1 MTKNP
6 DDLLN
11 DVRKASPQIAD
22 AREVAALIESFGY
35 NDRSMKEWGFP
46 DVFSLAEHIFV
57 RFPQDPAT
65 EQKVARNRRWLS
77 VLTEIKWAM
86 RKFSLSFAYSIP
98 WMALLALEYL
108 RPDALQVS
116 PEFGGVLSLSLIAS
130 LIATGGFIQMIS
142 RSGNFYFGLQ
152 QPFLARRS
160 CLQLLH
166 VGLISSF
173 LVASLGLILGLYFH
187 AFAGGYL
194 MLAAINYVILS
205 LLWML
210 CAVLSVQGIG
220 WCIPLIFLISALTIT
235 STRILAH
242 SGTIILLMLW
252 PSVAVLCAVA
262 CALVGFHLAEKKN
275 PGGRDSTR
283 PRFIVTFISLVPFY
297 IYGTCYFSFLFA
309 DRLTAGT
316 AIPWVSG
323 LSFGID
329 PAYKRGMDL
338 VLLAFLITAALVE
351 YLSDSFLRYWSR
363 LAAALQLARSDQ
375 LVASLRRR
383 HSNIMFVIFAVF
395 IVISLTAWF
404 AFCRSS
410 GLVSSPKLLET
421 AALGGLGYLML
432 SMALLENIILAS
444 INATSLAL
452 RAVALGLGVNLL
464 AGYALSHLLG
474 VQYAAVGLLIG
485 SAVVLWK
492 CNAAVRQVLRHPDY
506 HYSIA

>member
-1 MTKNP
+1 MIKNP

-57 RFPQDPAT
+57 RFPQDPAA
-65 EQKVARNRRWLS
+65 EPKVARNRRWLS

-116 PEFGGVLSLSLIAS
+116 PEFGGALSLSLIAS

-152 QPFLARRS
+152 QPVLARRS
-160 CLQLLH
+160 CVQLLY
-166 VGLISSF
+166 VGLISSL
-173 LVASLGLILGLYFH
+173 LVALLGLILGLYFH
-187 AFAGGYL
+187 VFAGGYL
-194 MLAAINYVILS
+194 MLAAINYVTLS

-220 WCIPLIFLISALTIT
+220 WCIPFIFLTSALTISLT
-235 STRILAH
+235 KILAH
-242 SGTIILLMLW
+242 SGTVILLMLW
-252 PSVAVLCAVA
+252 PLVAVLCAVA
-262 CALVGFHLAEKKN
+262 CALVGFHLAETKN
-275 PGGRDSTR
+275 PGGRDSAR
-283 PRFIVTFISLVPFY
+283 PRFSVTFISLVPFY
-297 IYGTCYFSFLFA
+297 VYGTCYFSFLFA

-316 AIPWVSG
+316 AIPWFSG

-363 LAAALQLARSDQ
+363 LAAALQLAKNDQ

-383 HSNIMFVIFAVF
+383 HSKIMFVIFAVF
-395 IVISLTAWF
+395 IVISVVAWF

-410 GLVSSPKLLET
+410 GLASSPRLLET

-452 RAVALGLGVNLL
+452 RAVAVGLAVNLL
-464 AGYALSHLLG
+464 AGYGLGHLFG
-474 VQYAAVGLLIG
+474 VQFAAVGLLTG

>member
-6 DDLLN
+6 DELLE
-11 DVRKASPQIAD
+11 DVRKASPQVAD

-35 NDRSMKEWGFP
+35 NDRSMKEWGFA

-57 RFPQDPAT
+57 RFPQDPAA
-65 EQKVARNRRWLS
+65 EPKVARNRWLA
-77 VLTEIKWAM
+77 VWTEIKWAM

-116 PEFGGVLSLSLIAS
+116 PEFGGALSLSLIAS
-130 LIATGGFIQMIS
+130 LVATGGFIQMIS

-160 CLQLLH
+160 CVQLLH
-166 VGLISSF
+166 VGLISS
-173 LVASLGLILGLYFH
+173 LVLACLGLILGMYFH
-187 AFAGGYL
+187 VFASGYL
-194 MLAAINYVILS
+194 VLAAINYVILS

-220 WCIPLIFLISALTIT
+220 WCIPFIFLISALALTL
-235 STRILAH
+235 TRILAH
-242 SGTIILLMLW
+242 SGTILLLMLW
-252 PSVAVLCAVA
+252 PTVAVLCAVA
-262 CALVGFHLAEKKN
+262 CARVGFHRAEQNN
-275 PGGRDSTR
+275 PGARDGTR
-283 PRFIVTFISLVPFY
+283 PRFSVTLISLVPFY

-309 DRLTAGT
+309 DRLAAGT

-338 VLLAFLITAALVE
+338 VLLAFLMTAALVE

-363 LAAALQLARSDQ
+363 LAAELQLARSDQ

-383 HSNIMFVIFAVF
+383 HSKIMLVIFAVF
-395 IVISLTAWF
+395 IVIALVAWF
-404 AFCRSS
+404 AFSRSS
-410 GLVSSPKLLET
+410 GLAASPRLLET
-421 AALGGLGYLML
+421 AVLGGLGYLML
-432 SMALLENIILAS
+432 SMALFENIILAS
-444 INATSLAL
+444 VNATSLAL
-452 RAVALGLGVNLL
+452 RAVAFGLAVNLL
-464 AGYALSHLLG
+464 AGYGLSHLLG
-474 VQYAAVGLLIG
+474 VQYAAVGLLTG

-492 CNAAVRQVLRHPDY
+492 CNTAVRQVLRHPDY